1 MAVTPVFRGSAPDDG
16 TGDSF
21 YDAAGK
27 LNANDADLDTRV
39 DAAQGAADTA
49 DGKAVSA
56 QGDVDGVL
64 GGANATD
71 QTLTAW
77 TEAGAYE
84 ATAISFDSDG
94 VVTTATVKWPDGSA
108 GTFTTTATDA
118 TWLAVD
124 SYTISHTDSGK
135 TVTQSAV
142 TTRDATTGDVTA
154 KPALTVA

>member
-1 MAVTPVFRGSAPDDG
+1 MTITPVYRGAAPDDG

-27 LNANDADLDTRV
+27 LNANDSSLDTRV
-39 DAAQGAADTA
+39 DAATAA
-49 DGKAVSA
+49 GVSLA
-56 QGDVDGVL
+56 
-64 GGANATD
+64 GGATVTD
-71 QTLTAW
+71 ARLKEWA
-77 TEAGAYE
+77 ESGAYE
-84 ATAISFDSDG
+84 ATAISFDADG

-108 GTFTTTATDA
+108 GVFTATATDA
-118 TWLAVD
+118 TWLAVN

>member
-1 MAVTPVFRGSAPDDG
+1 MTITPVYRGAAPDDG

-27 LNANDADLDTRV
+27 LNANDAGL
-39 DAAQGAADTA
+39 A
-49 DGKAVSA
+49 
-56 QGDVDGVL
+56 
-64 GGANATD
+64 GGANVFD
-71 QTLTAW
+71 QTLREW
-77 TEAGAYE
+77 VEGGAYE
-84 ATAISFDSDG
+84 ATAISFDADG

-108 GTFTTTATDA
+108 GTYTTVTKNTDFL
-118 TWLAVD
+118 TVD

-154 KPALTVA
+154 KPALTVS